1 MRIGSGYDIHKLV
14 PERTLYLGGVKVDY
28 PKGLQGHSDGDVL
41 LHAVCD
47 ALLGA
52 AGLGDIGTFFPDSDP
67 QHKGANSTIFVE
79 SIDSLMHE
87 EHGWDVANLD
97 CTVFARTPKLGN
109 VRDDIRKNLAWLLH
123 VETQAINVKFKTM
136 NEVGSVGRGDAI
148 AAQVSLLL
156 QPGEKRSP

>member
-47 ALLGA
+47 AMLGA
-52 AGLGDIGTFFPDSDP
+52 AGLGDIGVFFPDSDP
-67 QHKGANSTIFVE
+67 SHKGANSTTFVE
-79 SIDSLMHE
+79 SIYRLIHD
-87 EHGWDVANLD
+87 EHGWEVENLD
-97 CTVFARTPKLGN
+97 CTVFARTPKLGS

-123 VETQAINVKFKTM
+123 TGQQAINVKFKTM
-136 NEVGSVGRGDAI
+136 NEVGPVGRGDAI
-148 AAQVSLLL
+148 AAQALLL
-156 QPGEKRSP
+156 LDQQKK

>member
-1 MRIGSGYDIHKLV
+1 MRIGSGYDVHKLV

-67 QHKGANSTIFVE
+67 QHKGANSTVFVE
-79 SIDSLMHE
+79 NIYRLINE
-87 EHGWDVANLD
+87 EHGWQVVNID
-97 CTVFARTPKLGN
+97 CTVFARTPKLGG
-109 VRDDIRKNLAWLLH
+109 VRDDIRKSLAWLLH
-123 VETQAINVKFKTM
+123 VSPKAVNVKFKTM
-136 NEVGSVGRGDAI
+136 NEVGPVGRGDAI

-156 QPGEKRSP
+156 EQQQK